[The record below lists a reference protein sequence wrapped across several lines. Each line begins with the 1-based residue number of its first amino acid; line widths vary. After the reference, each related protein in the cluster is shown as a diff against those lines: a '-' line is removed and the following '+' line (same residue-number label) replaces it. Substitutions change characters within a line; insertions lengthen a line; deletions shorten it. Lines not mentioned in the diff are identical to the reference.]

1 MGLGAAQEEIPTG
14 RADDYRKGLEESADR
29 LLSPRAR
36 SDLTDEGLTDP
47 EDYVRNRLWK
57 QRDHLFTFLDHAGVA
72 ATNNLAERRLRPA
85 VIQRKLSCG
94 NQTEVVGKR

>member
-47 EDYVRNRLWK
+47 EDYVRNRK
-57 QRDHLFTFLDHAGVA
+57 TTSGTGFGSS
-72 ATNNLAERRLRPA
+72 ATTCLRSSIMR
-85 VIQRKLSCG
+85 V
-94 NQTEVVGKR
+94 